1 MLSYTPSPKEPR
13 ALGLG
18 PPGHCST
25 LQRTATNV
33 QTDNLAQQEKVNC
46 VYSVLR
52 SILFPL
58 SACPHSELQG
68 GPPPREWGCP
78 RCPRREGSHPRF
90 SVNSA
95 LDTEEG
101 RCQHSTGHTTQ
112 ENLPKCARHANT
124 AIKEEINNG

>member
-1 MLSYTPSPKEPR
+1 MLSYTPSPKERR

-25 LQRTATNV
+25 LQSTATNV

-46 VYSVLR
+46 VYSVLG

-68 GPPPREWGCP
+68 GPPAATGVGLPSLSQAGGGPTLTSLLTLPWI
-78 RCPRREGSHPRF
+78 RRRDVASTALGTQHRRIYQ
-90 SVNSA
+90 SVP
-95 LDTEEG
+95 DM
-101 RCQHSTGHTTQ
+101 QTQ
-112 ENLPKCARHANT
+112 Q
-124 AIKEEINNG
+124 